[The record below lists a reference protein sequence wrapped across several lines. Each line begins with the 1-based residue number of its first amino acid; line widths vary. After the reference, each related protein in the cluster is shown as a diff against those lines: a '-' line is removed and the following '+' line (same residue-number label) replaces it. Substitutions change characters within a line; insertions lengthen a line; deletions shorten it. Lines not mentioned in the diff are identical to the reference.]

1 MTRGRRRVVYITDER
16 LLCKFDSFR
25 EEFRKA
31 FQAQDVG
38 GTSGTSGGGG
48 GGTQSDD
55 VDAATTKS
63 GQ

>member
-1 MTRGRRRVVYITDER
+1 MTRGRLRVVYITDKR

-48 GGTQSDD
+48 GTQSDD